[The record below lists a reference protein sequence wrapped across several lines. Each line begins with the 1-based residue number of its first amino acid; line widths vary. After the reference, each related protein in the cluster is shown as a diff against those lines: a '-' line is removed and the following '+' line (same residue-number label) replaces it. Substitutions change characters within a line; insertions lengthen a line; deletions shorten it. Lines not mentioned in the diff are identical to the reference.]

1 MMPGTRVAQVVM
13 VVVAVV
19 VILGLVVSAIAAPL
33 F

>member
-19 VILGLVVSAIAAPL
+19 VILGLIVSAIAAPL